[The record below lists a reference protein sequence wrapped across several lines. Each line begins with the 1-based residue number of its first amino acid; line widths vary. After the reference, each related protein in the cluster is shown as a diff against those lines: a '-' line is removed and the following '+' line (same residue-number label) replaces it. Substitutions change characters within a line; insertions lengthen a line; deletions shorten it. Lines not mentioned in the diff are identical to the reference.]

1 MPQEPSWR
9 RRPSYWALKTK
20 LWTRFDVEGTV
31 CTASPEGS
39 CDGSPTCVTAE
50 DEGDG
55 DQEEGMGSWPPTA
68 SGCPWGRPDSGR
80 PLTRTGAGGQG
91 GPTSAESS
99 RGGAGG
105 EAGESWAL
113 RCSDPRTA
121 SSSHWRRRCAQSR
134 ACVQSTFRL
143 CSSPC

>member
-1 MPQEPSWR
+1 MATTRSMPGFAQQVGGQEITPQEPSWR
-9 RRPSYWALKTK
+9 RRPSPWALKTK

-68 SGCPWGRPDSGR
+68 SGCP
-80 PLTRTGAGGQG
+80 
-91 GPTSAESS
+91 
-99 RGGAGG
+99 
-105 EAGESWAL
+105 
-113 RCSDPRTA
+113 
-121 SSSHWRRRCAQSR
+121 
-134 ACVQSTFRL
+134 
-143 CSSPC
+143 